1 MQAADARPV
10 RRPWPARVR
19 RDSARS
25 PPGARMPSAGRA
37 RRAGRPGARWRV
49 PVVAPGSGL
58 RRPSWRAPAA
68 APAPCCAAAPPS
80 RLRRESV
87 TTPAAAA
94 LVQRCCEVAPDGSA
108 SLPVA
113 GSEWRQDDVREAFE
127 EPWEP
132 EPIEVHILAWP
143 EDEEQRR
150 KLADERM
157 PRLLRIEAG
166 ASPPELWDELE
177 DWYREG
183 SSTAD
188 VLARRDTVQ
197 VRAARRARE
206 PVLDGSVLRV
216 GRHWV
221 AIPRRGCRSWR
232 CCCPA
237 GARSC
242 ARTSSSRPS
251 PPGAAART
259 RPRCGLCST
268 VWPRPLPPSAC
279 SCTACGAGARCS
291 RCPRADRGRR
301 FRFAQPAPDAAKK
314 KERCR
319 SGFSG
324 PWRRRAGDETRT
336 KHVTLQPFACLTTRQ
351 GADVEIDTGEH
362 RLGTHLDGPGAVHD
376 TGAGAVLRRHG
387 PGQERA
393 RHAHAELLRHGD
405 PRHPL
410 GGDRVHPGVR

>member
-1 MQAADARPV
+1 MTEIVHAGCDTPATFTPMRLRAQSLPLLILAVIALSAAL
-10 RRPWPARVR
+10 
-19 RDSARS
+19 
-25 PPGARMPSAGRA
+25 
-37 RRAGRPGARWRV
+37 
-49 PVVAPGSGL
+49 VAPGSPGHDELGGSETAVEAAAAHAQSKGRVPARDERDWRDL
-58 RRPSWRAPAA
+58 RRVLDALRWSCVVLVALVLGGRLWSVRKRAPAHASSLLEHCRGRSPA
-68 APAPCCAAAPPS
+68 APRPPRR

-94 LVQRCCEVAPDGSA
+94 LVQRCREVAPDGSA

-113 GSEWRQDDVREAFE
+113 GSDWRQDDVREAFE

-197 VRAARRARE
+197 VRASRRARE

-216 GRHWV
+216 GQQWV
-221 AIPRRGCRSWR
+221 AIP
-232 CCCPA
+232 PA
-237 GARSC
+237 RVPVVALLL
-242 ARTSSSRPS
+242 S
-251 PPGAAART
+251 PPGRGRAPGRARRRRRRRGRQLGRDRGASRAPPLGQGLGHRRPAAAQRAGS
-259 RPRCGLCST
+259 GLAA
-268 VWPRPLPPSAC
+268 R
-279 SCTACGAGARCS
+279 GAAGLTGPGRAS
-291 RCPRADRGRR
+291 RA
-301 FRFAQPAPDAAKK
+301 APDAAKK

-336 KHVTLQPFACLTTRQ
+336 KHLGSNLTRVFPTDKELMWRSIPGTQPGC
-351 GADVEIDTGEH
+351 
-362 RLGTHLDGPGAVHD
+362 
-376 TGAGAVLRRHG
+376 
-387 PGQERA
+387 
-393 RHAHAELLRHGD
+393 
-405 PRHPL
+405 
-410 GGDRVHPGVR
+410 